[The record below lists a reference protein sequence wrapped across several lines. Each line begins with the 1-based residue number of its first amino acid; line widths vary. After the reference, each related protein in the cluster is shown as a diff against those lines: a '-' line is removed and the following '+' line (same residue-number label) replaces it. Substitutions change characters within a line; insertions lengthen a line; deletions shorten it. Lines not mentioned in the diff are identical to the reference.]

1 MDRSK
6 ATLLSSSE
14 RISTSLLAP
23 RFPCLPMEGMN
34 SLCFPHCA
42 YIKDALKLQAESFGS
57 HEELSKPPQA
67 LLELRPLRQEVG
79 GICFT

>member
-1 MDRSK
+1 
-6 ATLLSSSE
+6 
-14 RISTSLLAP
+14 
-23 RFPCLPMEGMN
+23 MEGMN

-42 YIKDALKLQAESFGS
+42 YIKDAIKLQAESFGS
-57 HEELSKPPQA
+57 HEELSKPPRA